1 MTGTI
6 IDDKNIIEYKTAQL
20 LLSPQDYSI
29 SYTLSGQPTQHVIPN
44 HFSKRQVEDRD
55 FVEKQVRKDI
65 YG

>member
-29 SYTLSGQPTQHVIPN
+29 SYTVSGQPVEYVIPW
-44 HFSKRQVEDRD
+44 HFSKRQADSRE
-55 FVEKQVRKDI
+55 FVESQVKKDI

>member
-6 IDDKNIIEYKTAQL
+6 IDDKNIIEYKTTQL

-29 SYTLSGQPTQHVIPN
+29 SDIVSGQPVEHVSPWY
-44 HFSKRQVEDRD
+44 FSKRQAESRE
-55 FVEKQVRKDI
+55 FVESQVKKDI

>member
-1 MTGTI
+1 MTGII

-29 SYTLSGQPTQHVIPN
+29 SYTVSGQPVEHVIPW
-44 HFSKRQVEDRD
+44 HFSKRQAESRE
-55 FVEKQVRKDI
+55 FVESQVKKDI